1 MRNNTKQ
8 LIMDIAWKHFSE
20 CGYTDTN
27 LEKICKEAGITRG
40 PLYYYFE
47 GKEDLYRQV
56 VVQEVEKMEKEYT
69 RILAGDEPLM
79 ETIQNLLGLS
89 TIYNPLLQRDN
100 SGATEI
106 PKVEEIDRFNEF
118 VLKMIYN
125 KFQQAERKGELKE
138 NSDLLKMI
146 YFLYTYYLGIVT
158 FDEKMN
164 VGKQQELYNKELS
177 IQIFMDS
184 FRQQFIK

>member
-1 MRNNTKQ
+1 
-8 LIMDIAWKHFSE
+8 
-20 CGYTDTN
+20 
-27 LEKICKEAGITRG
+27 
-40 PLYYYFE
+40 
-47 GKEDLYRQV
+47 
-56 VVQEVEKMEKEYT
+56 
-69 RILAGDEPLM
+69 M
-79 ETIQNLLGLS
+79 ETIQNLHGLS

-125 KFQQAERKGELKE
+125 KFQQAEQKGELKE